1 MDKNYWD
8 NYYQSFGDDKNI
20 IKPSSFAQFILD
32 KYITKKKLNI
42 IELGSGNGRD
52 AIFFAHHN
60 HNVIAID
67 QSKIAMEVAKKK
79 IDPKVAE
86 YFHPKA
92 LDFVLE
98 DYSEYMPIDIFYS
111 RFSVH
116 SITKSDELTLLPNI
130 YNNLNDD
137 GLFCI
142 EVRTTKD
149 PLFGV
154 GESCGENTFINNS
167 HRRRFIDTKEFRSQ
181 VSEIGFKEKYFIEEN
196 NLSVVKNDNPTL
208 MRIILQK

>member
-8 NYYQSFGDDKNI
+8 NYYQGFGNDKNI
-20 IKPSSFAQFILD
+20 IKPSSFAQFIFENYLS
-32 KYITKKKLNI
+32 KKIFNI

-60 HNVIAID
+60 YNVIALD
-67 QSKIAMEVAKKK
+67 QSKIAMDVAKKK
-79 IDPKVAE
+79 IDPKVAK

-98 DYSEYMPIDIFYS
+98 DYSKYKPIDMFYS
-111 RFSVH
+111 RFSIH
-116 SITKSDELTLLPNI
+116 SITKSDELILLPNI
-130 YNNLNDD
+130 YKNLNNN

-149 PLFGV
+149 PLFGI
-154 GESCGENTFINNS
+154 GESCGENTFINNN

-181 VSEIGFKEKYFIEEN
+181 VSEIGFKERYFIEEN
-196 NLSVVKNDNPTL
+196 NLSVVNNDNPTL